1 MNCQNLF
8 SLYNFENPMDEQI
21 RTQNIIFGQLISFI
35 YNMLSL
41 DVSKDVVK
49 KLILEFCKT
58 YKLNEELS
66 SQILKNVD
74 EYNTRMSQ
82 CVKNEI
88 VDDNLPLIS
97 DELNGKNI
105 VSFL

>member
-1 MNCQNLF
+1 MNSQNLF
-8 SLYNFENPMDEQI
+8 SLYNFENPVDEQI

-74 EYNTRMSQ
+74 EYNARMSL

-105 VSFL
+105 VSFS

>member
-1 MNCQNLF
+1 
-8 SLYNFENPMDEQI
+8 
-21 RTQNIIFGQLISFI
+21 
-35 YNMLSL
+35 MLSL

-74 EYNTRMSQ
+74 EYNARMSL

-105 VSFL
+105 VSFS

>member
-1 MNCQNLF
+1 MYCQNLF